1 MFEFTSLP
9 INGIL
14 RQFRCRG
21 EFPDSTK
28 KKAKIMAFTSQP
40 AAFAP
45 TDFDSGL
52 MSCCDDMSVCCYGYF
67 CLPCLGCSIA
77 SDMNECCCCG
87 LGMTIRSVYRTKYN
101 IQGSMCTD
109 WCVGNFCMS
118 CAACQ
123 MKRDIDMRKRNGQF

>member
-1 MFEFTSLP
+1 M
-9 INGIL
+9 
-14 RQFRCRG
+14 
-21 EFPDSTK
+21 
-28 KKAKIMAFTSQP
+28 MFTSQP

-101 IQGSMCTD
+101 IQSSLFLSSLPEFAAVATAGIIFWIDPHSSPTQPDFLHLSLRQPPD
-109 WCVGNFCMS
+109 WMYC
-118 CAACQ
+118 
-123 MKRDIDMRKRNGQF
+123 